1 MMCDYVVIVRESSDL
16 PPSMVVGPFGEYVDA
31 KQYSDKCANDNP
43 DVYEIIITQLYNPKE
58 LGEVEA

>member
-16 PPSMVVGPFGEYVDA
+16 PPAMVVGPFAEFADA
-31 KQYSDKCANDNP
+31 NRYADKCADENP

-58 LGEVEA
+58 LEDVEA